1 MDYDTLTHEELLEH
15 KQRIEQALAG
25 KEVEALEAR
34 VAALGYRLI
43 KDEPNG
49 RKPARIKYRS
59 LKDPSLTSTGQ
70 GRMAAWLKAEM
81 EESGRPLEDFLAR
94 D

>member
-1 MDYDTLTHEELLEH
+1 MNYAEMSHEELLQH
-15 KQRIEQALAG
+15 KLQIDEALKG

-34 VAALGYRLI
+34 VAALGYKLV
-43 KDEPNG
+43 KEANG

-70 GRMAAWLKAEM
+70 GRLAGWLKAEM
-81 EESGRPLEDFLAR
+81 EESGRPIEDFLIGE
-94 D
+94 